1 MELDFNGFN
10 RVDVIKIISCLSVL
24 ADECEKQGVKFNKYT
39 EEELYKILR
48 MYRAWKLSGEP
59 PF

>member
-1 MELDFNGFN
+1 MQLDFNGFD
-10 RVDVIKIISCLSVL
+10 RVDVIKIISCLSVF
-24 ADECEKQGVKFNKYT
+24 AEECEKQGVKFNKYT
-39 EEELYKILR
+39 EEELYKILM